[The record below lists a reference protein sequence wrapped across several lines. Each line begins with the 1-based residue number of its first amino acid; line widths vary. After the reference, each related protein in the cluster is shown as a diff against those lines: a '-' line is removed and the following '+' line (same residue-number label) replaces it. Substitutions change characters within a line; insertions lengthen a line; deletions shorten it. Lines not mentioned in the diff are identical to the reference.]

1 MTKKTKYLGPKA
13 VLQNI
18 LSLDSDVCEIQL
30 CLASVSDDG
39 VPDIQR
45 VQISKKVA
53 GEFRDIVKKTL
64 TGRKS
69 DWDAD
74 NLVVKDYAPQARL
87 DIHQVEH
94 IDLSA
99 HDSIGSQIAGLAN
112 IENLDLFKEN
122 PKFVKHFRFY
132 VMVLRPKKGKP
143 ILFFRTYTS
152 KKELSRSAWFA
163 IVLKQGQYDRLTDN
177 LYLFDQHVDCIARGD
192 DLFIF
197 KKDNFQKIFRFYEM
211 LKAAAEKTLRVVKR
225 RIPIDNFPAF
235 EESCKGHLQK
245 LAKVNNIASSPYLR
259 KVTMADLKK
268 VIKRYDLP
276 IQTVGKG
283 KNERI
288 KYNAS
293 DRWAILR
300 LLDDDYL
307 ESFMTG
313 NPYEVNS
320 KRLMKKPPR
329 PPRRKEAA
337 KKTPKKAAKKAPKKA
352 AKRTRKKAA
361 KKAPKKAK

>member
-18 LSLDSDVCEIQL
+18 LSLDFTDVGIQL
-30 CLASVSDDG
+30 CLASVSDSD

-64 TGRKS
+64 TRRKKDS
-69 DWDAD
+69 DKG
-74 NLVVKDYAPQARL
+74 NLVLHDYDAQAGL
-87 DIHQVEH
+87 QSHEVEY

-99 HDSIGSQIAGLAN
+99 HSSIGNQIAGLAN
-112 IENLDLFKEN
+112 IGGLDVFKEDAD
-122 PKFVKHFRFY
+122 FVKHLRFY

-143 ILFFRTYTS
+143 VLFFRTYTS

-177 LYLFDQHVDCIARGD
+177 LFLFDQHVDCIARGD
-192 DLFIF
+192 NLFIF

-211 LKAAAEKTLRVVKR
+211 LEAAAEQTLEVIQE
-225 RIPIDNFPAF
+225 RIPIDDFPAF

-245 LAKVNNIASSPYLR
+245 LAKVKNIASKPYLQE
-259 KVTMADLKK
+259 VTMADLKK
-268 VIKRYDLP
+268 VIRKYDLP

-288 KYNAS
+288 KYDAS
-293 DRWAILR
+293 DKWAILR

-307 ESFMTG
+307 ESVMTG
-313 NPYEVNS
+313 NSYEVRG
-320 KRLMKKPPR
+320 KRPMKRPPR
-329 PPRRKEAA
+329 PPQRKKTA

-352 AKRTRKKAA
+352 K
-361 KKAPKKAK
+361 